1 MYLRA
6 SSEIIPVSTWN
17 LPWISW
23 ELKVNVVPNK
33 IKRKCQ
39 IQGHGRIQVFAEVI
53 PKYLVIYGE
62 VCSEDLLLL
71 QGYLDHKMIYSVF
84 R

>member
-1 MYLRA
+1 M
-6 SSEIIPVSTWN
+6 
-17 LPWISW
+17 
-23 ELKVNVVPNK
+23 NVVHNK

-53 PKYLVIYGE
+53 PEYLVMYGE

-71 QGYLDHKMIYSVF
+71 VLQIDVQGYLDHKTIYSVF

>member
-6 SSEIIPVSTWN
+6 SSEIIPVSTGN

-53 PKYLVIYGE
+53 PEYLVIYGE

-71 QGYLDHKMIYSVF
+71 LL
-84 R
+84 

>member
-1 MYLRA
+1 M
-6 SSEIIPVSTWN
+6 
-17 LPWISW
+17 
-23 ELKVNVVPNK
+23 NVVPNK

-53 PKYLVIYGE
+53 PEYLVIYGE